1 MKRIPVLTISVIS
14 SLWLTLTIMPVVFAK
29 DAAFDAFWLKF
40 KAALQKN
47 DKEAI
52 ASMTKIPYQTYD
64 KPLKTKKEFIGYC
77 DKIFSK
83 KIRDCLQK
91 QKPIQ
96 DKTYFSAFCGE
107 EIYIFEKV
115 NGNYLFTE
123 IGVND

>member
-1 MKRIPVLTISVIS
+1 MTKNHIIATLAVLTLLS
-14 SLWLTLTIMPVVFAK
+14 PPAFAK
-29 DAAFDAFWLKF
+29 DTAFEAFWLKF

-47 DKEAI
+47 DKQAI
-52 ASMTKIPYQTYD
+52 ASMTKIPYRSYD
-64 KPLKTKKEFIGYC
+64 KPLSKKEFIAYC

-83 KIRDCLQK
+83 KIRDCLLK
-91 QKPIQ
+91 QKPVQ
-96 DKTYFSAFCGE
+96 DKTTFSAFCGE